1 MMTIG
6 VYEAKTHLARLLERV
21 AQGEH
26 IVITKHGVPIAE
38 ISPIERVSSCEREQ
52 AITQLRAFG
61 KGRPAGSSIR
71 AMIEE
76 GRR

>member
-1 MMTIG
+1 MTIG
-6 VYEAKTHLARLLERV
+6 VYEAKTHLARVLERV
-21 AQGEH
+21 ASGEH

-38 ISPIERVSSCEREQ
+38 ISPINHISTTERAQ
-52 AITQLRAFG
+52 AIEQLRTFG
-61 KGRPAGSSIR
+61 LGRNAGDSIR